1 MCFERRLQ
9 LALASRLKARRMT
22 QGRYLQLVLGDTI
35 VMDDL
40 LGDEPG
46 VHKYPTGPVQG
57 RRQLPLNLPQT
68 VRRLRFG
75 IVDMGQ
81 IMQGHDGRTTELQG
95 PEGGLVVDMGLQ
107 APGALVE
114 ASLHEL
120 TPEPIGPRNRGLG
133 KPADSAITGT
143 WADGQVGTPDQA
155 IEQRQFQLRM
165 LLQGPAQ
172 LQSVL
177 AYTGAW
183 RLQDA
188 DVKRDAHQSLRRPP
202 AGCCAAHGR

>member
-46 VHKYPTGPVQG
+46 VHQYPTGPIQG

-68 VRRLRFG
+68 IRRLGFG

-81 IMQGHDGRTTELQG
+81 IMQGHNGRPIELQG
-95 PEGGLVVDMGLQ
+95 PQRGLVVDMGLQ
-107 APGALVE
+107 APGTLVE

-120 TPEPIGPRNRGLG
+120 TAEPVGSRDCRLG
-133 KPADSAITGT
+133 KPGESAVTGT
-143 WADGQVGTPDQA
+143 WTGGQVGTPDQA
-155 IEQRQFQLRM
+155 IEQGQFQLRM

-172 LQSVL
+172 LQCVL

-183 RLQDA
+183 RL
-188 DVKRDAHQSLRRPP
+188 
-202 AGCCAAHGR
+202 